1 MSRMSVFNSPFLL
14 GFEQFE
20 RTIDRIS
27 KLSTETYPPY
37 NIEQISSNLLRITI
51 AVAGFEKEDLEI
63 NLEGNQLQIKGFK
76 KDENDERIFLHRG
89 IATRQFQRNF
99 VLAEGIEVE
108 GASMENGLLSVDLSQ
123 PINSEESKKIDHA
136 SAVKK
141 FDFLE
146 KIFPNKVS
154 LLHGKIDI
162 NDKERILTKFLN
174 NEFKI
179 LVSTTVIEVGID
191 FPNANVIIIE
201 NSNKFGLSQLHQLR
215 EPRFSGSGLRSVG
228 EGYPRGLRLQGD
240 LCGERANVEVRR
252 FVNFANLLLEGRARL
267 LHLDWH
273 VGMLAS

>member
-51 AVAGFEKEDLEI
+51 AVAGFEKADLEI

-76 KDENDERIFLHRG
+76 KEENDERIFLHRG

-123 PINSEESKKIDHA
+123 PINSEESKKIEIKD
-136 SAVKK
+136 SSK
-141 FDFLE
+141 
-146 KIFPNKVS
+146 S
-154 LLHGKIDI
+154 
-162 NDKERILTKFLN
+162 N
-174 NEFKI
+174 NEKLI
-179 LVSTTVIEVGID
+179 SL
-191 FPNANVIIIE
+191 E
-201 NSNKFGLSQLHQLR
+201 NGKSNRQK
-215 EPRFSGSGLRSVG
+215 
-228 EGYPRGLRLQGD
+228 
-240 LCGERANVEVRR
+240 
-252 FVNFANLLLEGRARL
+252 
-267 LHLDWH
+267 
-273 VGMLAS
+273 

>member
-76 KDENDERIFLHRG
+76 KEDNDERIFLHRG

-123 PINSEESKKIDHA
+123 PINSEESKKIEIKD
-136 SAVKK
+136 SSK
-141 FDFLE
+141 
-146 KIFPNKVS
+146 S
-154 LLHGKIDI
+154 
-162 NDKERILTKFLN
+162 N
-174 NEFKI
+174 NEKLI
-179 LVSTTVIEVGID
+179 SL
-191 FPNANVIIIE
+191 E
-201 NSNKFGLSQLHQLR
+201 NGKSNRQR
-215 EPRFSGSGLRSVG
+215 
-228 EGYPRGLRLQGD
+228 
-240 LCGERANVEVRR
+240 
-252 FVNFANLLLEGRARL
+252 
-267 LHLDWH
+267 
-273 VGMLAS
+273 